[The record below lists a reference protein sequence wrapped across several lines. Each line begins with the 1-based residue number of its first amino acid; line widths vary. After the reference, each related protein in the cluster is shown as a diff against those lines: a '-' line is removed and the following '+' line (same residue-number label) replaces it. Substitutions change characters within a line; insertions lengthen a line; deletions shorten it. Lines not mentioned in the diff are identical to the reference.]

1 MNKTYIA
8 IFEEAEEGGYNVTFP
23 DIFGGVTCGD
33 SFEDAVY
40 MAKDLLLIMLTSAKG
55 QCFEPSSKEKM
66 EKLFPD
72 KKLVEI
78 EVDIVE

>member
-1 MNKTYIA
+1 MKITYIA
-8 IFEEAEEGGYNVTFP
+8 IFDEAIEGGYNVTFP

-33 SFEDAVY
+33 DFDDAVY
-40 MAKDLLLIMLTSAKG
+40 MAKDLLLTMLTNAKG

-78 EVDIVE
+78 EVEIN

>member
-1 MNKTYIA
+1 MVYKYYA
-8 IFEEAEEGGYNVTFP
+8 IFDEAEEGGYNVTFP

-33 SFEDAVY
+33 DFDDAVF
-40 MAKDLLLIMLTSAKG
+40 MAKDLLLTMLTNAKG
-55 QCFEPSSKEKM
+55 QCFGPSSKEKM

-78 EVDIVE
+78 EVEIK

>member
-1 MNKTYIA
+1 MSKTYIA
-8 IFEEAEEGGYNVTFP
+8 IFEEAKEGGYNVTFP

-33 SFEDAVY
+33 SFEDAVF

-78 EVDIVE
+78 SVEI

>member
-1 MNKTYIA
+1 MSKTYIA

-40 MAKDLLLIMLTSAKG
+40 MAKGLLLIMLTSAKG

-78 EVDIVE
+78 SVEI